1 VYRLVHEENAVQ
13 LMPELGTDPHCYY
26 IFPHRGRT

>member
-1 VYRLVHEENAVQ
+1 VHEQNAVQ
-13 LMPELGTDPHCYY
+13 IMPELGTNPQCYY